1 MSTRYII
8 SSEVEFWPEN
18 HQLVLRGARDLV
30 ITLHIP
36 ASRCLQL
43 LIERRYSL
51 VQQRD
56 FYSYVWGDE
65 GVTVS
70 ASTLYQ
76 NIALLRKAL
85 KSTGEGNKDLVVTV
99 YRKGFR
105 LNDKFSVTEQRDD
118 EKVETT
124 AFNEL
129 PAVSDMDNSAVSQT
143 TAKPEIGNRTKFKM
157 NGVTAVIVMLMILL
171 GMQIYNWGYASNS
184 SVISKFIKISAE
196 SGCVF
201 FAEMNATDVLG
212 KLKSI
217 NATDIDCHRTPFV
230 YVSGNTNNTKTSFLA
245 CDREINSIRT
255 PECSAGN
262 ILNGEG
268 E

>member
-8 SSEVEFWPEN
+8 SSGVEFWPEN

-85 KSTGEGNKDLVVTV
+85 KSTGEENKDLVVTV

-105 LNDKFSVTEQRDD
+105 LNDKFSVIEQRDD
-118 EKVETT
+118 EKVEKI
-124 AFNEL
+124 AINEL
-129 PAVSDMDNSAVSQT
+129 PAVSDADNPTISQS
-143 TAKPEIGNRTKFKM
+143 TAQPEIGSRTKFKM
-157 NGVTAVIVMLMILL
+157 NGVTTVIVMLMILL
-171 GMQIYNWGYASNS
+171 GMQIYNWGYASSS
-184 SVISKFIKISAE
+184 SVVSRFIKVSAE

-201 FAEMNATDVLG
+201 FAEMDATNVLG
-212 KLKSI
+212 KLKLI
-217 NATDIDCHRTPFV
+217 NATDIDCQRTPFV
-230 YVSGNTNNTKTSFLA
+230 YVSGNANNTITSFLA
-245 CDREINSIRT
+245 CDLEISNVKT
-255 PECSAGN
+255 PECLTRN
-262 ILNGEG
+262 VLDEDKK
-268 E
+268 